1 MTRDDILDAIR
12 MLAQSQGFY
21 GRLLVALNDLDP
33 DDFDRVMDDLES
45 RHFADVVD
53 LVMFLES

>member
-21 GRLLVALNDLDP
+21 GRLLVAIYDADDTARDEFLDTLEGQHFNDIL
-33 DDFDRVMDDLES
+33 
-45 RHFADVVD
+45 D
-53 LVMFLES
+53 LVMFLEG

>member
-21 GRLLVALNDLDP
+21 GRLLMTLTSLDP

-45 RHFADVVD
+45 RHFADTLD